1 MRTQGAVRAVCML
14 MPAAL
19 SGALSTMLNADT
31 FARVHYDAQ
40 TDELVATMIYMGTN
54 PDHAFT
60 VQWGACQAPSPG
72 GRIQE
77 ITADVLDSQWDDAA
91 IRTYRKTVRFS
102 VANLSC
108 RPAKLTLRTAPRFL
122 YTLLIP
128 QAPGAAR

>member
-60 VQWGACQAPSPG
+60 VQWG
-72 GRIQE
+72 
-77 ITADVLDSQWDDAA
+77 DAA
-91 IRTYRKTVRFS
+91 IRSYRKTVRFAL
-102 VANLSC
+102 ANLSC

-122 YTLLIP
+122 YTVMIP
-128 QAPGAAR
+128 QAPGAAP

>member
-1 MRTQGAVRAVCML
+1 ML
-14 MPAAL
+14 ATLSAAL
-19 SGALSTMLNADT
+19 SSTVAADT
-31 FARVHYDAQ
+31 FASVHYEAQ
-40 TDELVATMIYMGTN
+40 TDQLVATMIYMGTN

-60 VQWGACQAPSPG
+60 VQWGACQAPSQG
-72 GRIQE
+72 GQIQE